1 MEGGGPSIIGINAE
15 SRARE
20 LRRRVGNRRRA
31 GADVL
36 SSPLPALTLSLPQL
50 VYAKHEAH
58 EIRMDLIDAQ
68 SQHNSVLKY
77 CDQQFVIES
86 NVRQL
91 RKGIGETQL
100 QIRQKTEE
108 LDELQR
114 RVLRLSKAL
123 HDSSDEKTFAKT
135 KLGSQEEIRKHQL
148 HTKSC
153 RHCGRQYLPG
163 IAKSHEDNCTGVSLP
178 DLQPMNQIADSLEL
192 QSQNSLSLPTIKKT
206 PDAPVATRFV
216 SQPPRNL
223 RLNLKEITHNALA
236 IVWDPPIF
244 TGSNAI
250 LDYELSYAVVHSKT
264 KQQRQFD
271 PQPPLRL
278 SQWCL
283 VNPIP
288 GDNYRLTNL
297 SADQEYGEFALCVIT
312 VAGKSEPS
320 NKVEII
326 RTQPSIPPTTPL
338 FLCVGVVSA
347 TSITLTWV
355 EPLDDGG
362 RSVQD
367 YEVIFSEAIINL
379 DNVDNRGKA
388 WLNVSEIEYRPRRI
402 RTNSTRTSLTITNLL
417 SGGEHLNFQVRAV
430 NSEGVQGDYCEPIK
444 SIFTIA
450 PGNEFKLLDELQ
462 AAVNSRSRTV
472 DSQFLSGFMQRYER
486 HHYIQQVSR
495 IILSMHPELETK
507 VSDIINRTETS
518 KQENEEANDQDQQPQ
533 AIQQATGQ
541 KQFDDLTDE
550 EKVCERRRQFHFRVA
565 AIRND
570 LKKADY
576 NVQWCKDR
584 QIDLVALIR
593 SAESRILEKQ
603 AELERARMFKG
614 PQMDSDVFENGL
626 QRFFTKELIVA
637 LEDEVEIDQLYI
649 LDTKSE
655 IVLVENYL
663 RADIKRRDT
672 LLKRLKDRQEALGV
686 FESSPRNTA
695 ESTRTAATLAK
706 LRGGLLYRAFAAF
719 VSNRKEAHEI
729 RRKICTAIN
738 RLVNHRLRSAVQ
750 QWRDVAKYLTRTSA
764 GVGEIFGIG
773 SIGLLNAALG
783 RDDLMIET
791 QKLLHE
797 LRSTGTSLQD
807 IRWTTEQQLASKT
820 EKPLAEC
827 NADLEQ
833 AREQNKKYFYFL
845 LEGDAKGNLQDY
857 ESALRLYNF
866 VLGNDLWMQQM
877 TEAQRVQLQLK
888 IGEATFRLENHEQA
902 LTIFNRASIMANR
915 AGLCYEEGSALL
927 RIADIQRLLRSLR
940 ISIENYERALLLF
953 EAVRNTQ
960 GELSCYRGLQHV
972 YERLE
977 DREMAEINRH
987 HADDIEFVLAKK
999 LSSASQ
1005 KMNKLQ
1011 QRLVGAGAEPS
1022 CQIILERVG
1031 PIVPRLRRERIQRK
1045 LDIREETKLISSLE
1059 ILLSEKKALLAK
1071 GEDDLKRAL
1080 ASDSTQ
1086 VDSTVISGSNARYDV
1101 EDFKKKLAKLLGGVR
1116 AGQEQVNKDIANA
1129 KIRIS
1134 NAEDEIKSLEEE
1146 LAVETGPLMRKV
1158 LSREKLRCFRFNA
1171 TNEALKNVVGTASHG
1186 ITTCVA
1192 SAGVNGLLFDF
1203 LSGACLAQAVGDPEK
1218 NHLGE
1223 PTGHQAQILCVY
1235 YIGHRIYTGS
1245 ADASLGVWDVKNE
1258 SIGGFSCSLTR
1269 MLMDFDAA
1277 VVSVVADTQW
1287 FACGCSDCDVFV
1299 FDAESLATI
1308 AHIISAHDRT
1318 VTTLSIQSA
1327 KSALTTG
1334 AGDNKIKVWELGKA
1348 SQFTARR
1355 NVKLLCCLEADRR
1368 GDEYFNGHLA
1378 PVSCVRRVANEIVSG
1393 DTSGRIV
1400 IWNLDS
1406 DNKLLRIC
1414 DVHCDVAVTCL
1425 QFDATRI
1432 ISGAS
1437 NGQICVIDFATGHL
1451 IQTMYGHQDG
1461 ILDLQCDRTRLISM
1475 SADGKVRL
1483 WFWQTRDGVGADRKK
1498 YHIVGAGETL
1508 RSLSLMYR
1516 TSVQKLLQ
1524 WNSIPDSTKIYLGQ
1538 KLIVEVDTNVSA
1550 SDELKTLDLSS
1561 SVQFGK
1567 LSYENLDF
1575 VASNQTKS
1583 KDVEAQWAAQR
1594 LALLAKEYFPSLDDK
1609 EANDDKEKAVEVA
1622 DEEGESDSEDMALDE
1637 NDDADEATIEE

>member
-486 HHYIQQVSR
+486 NHYIQQVSR

-507 VSDIINRTETS
+507 
-518 KQENEEANDQDQQPQ
+518 QPQ

-663 RADIKRRDT
+663 RADIKHRDT
-672 LLKRLKDRQEALGV
+672 LLK
-686 FESSPRNTA
+686 
-695 ESTRTAATLAK
+695 
-706 LRGGLLYRAFAAF
+706 
-719 VSNRKEAHEI
+719 
-729 RRKICTAIN
+729 
-738 RLVNHRLRSAVQ
+738 
-750 QWRDVAKYLTRTSA
+750 
-764 GVGEIFGIG
+764 

-915 AGLCYEEGSALL
+915 AGL
-927 RIADIQRLLRSLR
+927 
-940 ISIENYERALLLF
+940 
-953 EAVRNTQ
+953 
-960 GELSCYRGLQHV
+960 
-972 YERLE
+972 
-977 DREMAEINRH
+977 
-987 HADDIEFVLAKK
+987 
-999 LSSASQ
+999 
-1005 KMNKLQ
+1005 
-1011 QRLVGAGAEPS
+1011 
-1022 CQIILERVG
+1022 
-1031 PIVPRLRRERIQRK
+1031 RRERIQRK

-1134 NAEDEIKSLEEE
+1134 NAEDEIK
-1146 LAVETGPLMRKV
+1146 AWKRNWQ
-1158 LSREKLRCFRFNA
+1158 EKLRCFRFNA
-1171 TNEALKNVVGTASHG
+1171 TNEALKNVVGAASHG

-1355 NVKLLCCLEADRR
+1355 N
-1368 GDEYFNGHLA
+1368 
-1378 PVSCVRRVANEIVSG
+1378 
-1393 DTSGRIV
+1393 
-1400 IWNLDS
+1400 
-1406 DNKLLRIC
+1406 
-1414 DVHCDVAVTCL
+1414 
-1425 QFDATRI
+1425 FDATRI

-1508 RSLSLMYR
+1508 RSLSLMY
-1516 TSVQKLLQ
+1516 L
-1524 WNSIPDSTKIYLGQ
+1524 
-1538 KLIVEVDTNVSA
+1538 EVDTNVSA

>member
-1 MEGGGPSIIGINAE
+1 MEGGGSSVTAE

-20 LRRRVGNRRRA
+20 LRRRVANRRRT

-36 SSPLPALTLSLPQL
+36 SSTLTANTLSLPQL
-50 VYAKHEAH
+50 CYSKHEAH
-58 EIRMDLIDAQ
+58 EIRMELIDAQ
-68 SQHNSVLKY
+68 SQHNAALKY
-77 CDQQFVIES
+77 CDQQFVVEK

-114 RVLRLSKAL
+114 RVLRLSKTL

-135 KLGSQEEIRKHQL
+135 KLGNQEEIRKQQL
-148 HTKSC
+148 HAKPC

-163 IAKSHEDNCTGVSLP
+163 ILKAHEDNCMGSSLP
-178 DLQPMNQIADSLEL
+178 EL
-192 QSQNSLSLPTIKKT
+192 QSMNQTSNSQSKRAQSLPLIQT
-206 PDAPVATRFV
+206 PEAPLISRFV

-223 RLNLKEITHNALA
+223 RVNLKDIVHNALT
-236 IVWDPPIF
+236 IMWDPPIF

-250 LDYELSYAVVHSKT
+250 LDYELSYSVIHSKS
-264 KQQRQFD
+264 KQQRHFE

-283 VNPIP
+283 INPVP
-288 GDNYRLTNL
+288 GNQYRLANL
-297 SADQEYGEFALCVIT
+297 SADQEYGEFALCAIT
-312 VAGKSEPS
+312 AAGKSEPS

-326 RTQPSIPPTTPL
+326 RTEPAAPPTIPL
-338 FLCVGVVSA
+338 FLCVGIVTA
-347 TSITLTWV
+347 TSITLTWT
-355 EPLDDGG
+355 EPFDDGG
-362 RSVQD
+362 KPIQD
-367 YEVIFSEAIINL
+367 YEVIFSEAVIKL
-379 DNVDNRGKA
+379 DNVDDRGKS
-388 WLNVSEIEYRPRRI
+388 WLNVSDIEYRPRRI
-402 RTNSTRTSLTITNLL
+402 RTNSTGTFLTITNLL

-430 NSEGVQGDYCEPIK
+430 NSEGMQGDYCEAIK

-486 HHYIQQVSR
+486 RHYIEQVSR
-495 IILSMHPELETK
+495 FILSMHPELEEK
-507 VSDIINRTETS
+507 VNAIVNRADAIKSGSEG
-518 KQENEEANDQDQQPQ
+518 ENDQEQQPQ
-533 AIQQATGQ
+533 PIQQARIQ
-541 KQFDDLTDE
+541 KKFDDLTDE
-550 EKVCERRRQFHFRVA
+550 EKIPERRRQFHFRIA
-565 AIRND
+565 AIRDD

-593 SAESRILEKQ
+593 SAESRILDKQ

-626 QRFFTKELIVA
+626 QRFFTKELVVA
-637 LEDEVEIDQLYI
+637 LEDEIEIDQLYI

-655 IVLVENYL
+655 IVQVENYL

-672 LLKRLKDRQEALGV
+672 LLKRLKDRQEALEM
-686 FESSPRNTA
+686 FESNPEHSE
-695 ESTRTAATLAK
+695 ESNSTLATLAK

-719 VSNRKEAHEI
+719 VANRKEAHEI
-729 RRKICTAIN
+729 RRKLRTAIN
-738 RLVNHRLRSAVQ
+738 RLVNHRCKSAFHR
-750 QWRDVAKYLTRTSA
+750 WREIAKIMTRNCA
-764 GVGEIFGIG
+764 GVDVIFGIG

-791 QKLLHE
+791 QKLLHD
-797 LRSTGTSLQD
+797 LRSTKNSLQE

-820 EKPLAEC
+820 ESPALESTL
-827 NADLEQ
+827 DLERNRQ
-833 AREQNKKYFYFL
+833 QNKKYFPFL
-845 LEGDAKGNLQDY
+845 LEGDSKMSLQDY

-877 TEAQRVQLQLK
+877 SEVQRVQLQLK
-888 IGEATFRLENHEQA
+888 IGEATFRLENYEQA
-902 LTIFNRASIMANR
+902 LTIFNRASIMANW
-915 AGLCYEEGSALL
+915 AGLQYEEGSALL
-927 RIADIQRLLRSLR
+927 HLADTQHVLRSLR

-953 EAVRNTQ
+953 EAVRDTK

-977 DREMAEINRH
+977 DREMVEINRN
-987 HADDIEFVLAKK
+987 HADDIEFVLKKK
-999 LSSASQ
+999 LSSVGQ
-1005 KMNKLQ
+1005 KITKLQ
-1011 QRLVGAGAEPS
+1011 QRLVGAGVEAS
-1022 CQIILERVG
+1022 CQITLERVS

-1045 LDIREETKLISSLE
+1045 FDIREEAKLVESLE
-1059 ILLSEKKALLAK
+1059 KLVSEKKALLAK

-1080 ASDSTQ
+1080 ACDSTQ
-1086 VDSTVISGSNARYDV
+1086 VDSTIINGSNARYDLD
-1101 EDFKKKLAKLLGGVR
+1101 DFKQKLAKLMGSVK
-1116 AGQEQVNKDIANA
+1116 AGQEQIDKDIANA

-1134 NAEDEIKSLEEE
+1134 NAEDEIKGLEEE

-1158 LSREKLRCFRFNA
+1158 LSKEKLRCFRFNA

-1186 ITTCVA
+1186 ITTCFA
-1192 SAGVNGLLFDF
+1192 SAGVNGFVFDF

-1223 PTGHQAQILCVY
+1223 PTGHQAQIVCVY
-1235 YIGHRIYTGS
+1235 CIGHRIYTGS
-1245 ADASLGVWDVKNE
+1245 VDASLGVWDVKNE
-1258 SIGGFSCSLTR
+1258 TVGGFSCSLTK

-1277 VVSVVADTQW
+1277 VVSVVADTTW
-1287 FACGCSDCDVFV
+1287 VACGCSDCDVFV
-1299 FDAESLATI
+1299 FDVESLATI

-1318 VTTLSIQSA
+1318 VTTLSIHSA
-1327 KSALTTG
+1327 NSALTTG
-1334 AGDNKIKVWELGKA
+1334 AADNKIKVWELGKA
-1348 SQFTARR
+1348 SQYTTRR
-1355 NVKLLCCLEADRR
+1355 NVKLLCCLEAERR

-1378 PVSCVRRVANEIVSG
+1378 PVSCIRRVASEIISG

-1414 DVHCDVAVTCL
+1414 DVHQDSAVTCL

-1432 ISGAS
+1432 VSGAS
-1437 NGQICVIDFATGHL
+1437 NGQICVTDFATGNL
-1451 IQTMYGHQDG
+1451 LQTMHGHQDSV
-1461 ILDLQCDRTRLISM
+1461 LDLQFDRTRLISM
-1475 SADGKVRL
+1475 SSDGKVQL
-1483 WFWQTRDGVGADRKK
+1483 WFWQTRDGIGADRKK
-1498 YHIVGAGETL
+1498 YHILGAGETL

-1516 TSVQKLLQ
+1516 TSIQKLLQ

-1538 KLIVEVDTNVSA
+1538 KLIVEVDANASA
-1550 SDELKTLDLSS
+1550 SDELKTLDLST

-1583 KDVEAQWAAQR
+1583 KNVEAQWAAQR
-1594 LALLAKEYFPSLDDK
+1594 LAMLAKEYFPSLDDK
-1609 EANDDKEKAVEVA
+1609 ELDDAKAKTDEAAVEEESDSDDDMA
-1622 DEEGESDSEDMALDE
+1622 MDEDDAGEEGEDDE
-1637 NDDADEATIEE
+1637 E